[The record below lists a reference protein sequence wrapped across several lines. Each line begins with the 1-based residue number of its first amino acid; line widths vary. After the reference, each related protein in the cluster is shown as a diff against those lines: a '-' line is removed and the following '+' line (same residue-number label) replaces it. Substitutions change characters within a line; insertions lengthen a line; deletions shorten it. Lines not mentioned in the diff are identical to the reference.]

1 MGLVARAACVV
12 AVLVASGSWASSP
25 PVASVEADG
34 HASDGAPGVVLVL
47 SGGGA
52 RGAAHIGV
60 LEVLEELQVPVDMVI
75 GTSMGSVVGGLYAA
89 GWTPEQLVGVITTTD
104 WIGVFADA
112 VPHRDKAFRRKQDDA
127 EYLVRGTIRFDE
139 GKPYLPL
146 GAIQGRRVELLL
158 KSLELQFVRETDFD
172 RLPIPFRAVAA
183 DLATSEAVVLGSG
196 SVAKAIRASMSIPG
210 AFAPVEIDGRL
221 LVDGG
226 VAANLPVRVARELGA
241 ERIIAVDISSPLD
254 PTDSFSSLFTVV
266 RRMSHFLTSGNVAID
281 IATLGS
287 DDLLVRPPLGDF
299 SFADFP
305 NMMEAIGIGREAAW
319 AAADDL
325 RRFAVPDEQWRAWQR
340 ERRRPAS
347 RNLRVD
353 RLEIRNR
360 SEVADGIIAA
370 RLEHHVGTSLDV
382 DEFGRDVMDL
392 HGLELVGQVEV
403 GVVEE
408 GGERVLTVDVGPQ
421 PFGAHSLR
429 LGLGLSDDF
438 DTADAY
444 SLTARHRV
452 LPVNRRGGEWV
463 NVFQLGQTQA
473 AATELYQPL
482 DDRLAWFVAPS
493 AGYRRENWTLW
504 DAGEPIA
511 ELWLRSVGG
520 ALDGGRAFGSWGEVR
535 VGGFWFDRLV
545 EERIGPP
552 GLATYEGID
561 AGVQAQFAV
570 RTRDDVVFPE
580 RGLRAAVRVART
592 LEAFGSDVEFTEYA
606 VQLDQ
611 AWTFG
616 RLTLVPGVEGYRS
629 TGDND
634 SLFAVEPLGGLWRL
648 SGYGDRELLGQ
659 RLALARVVSYGE
671 LLNWNLAG
679 LDTRVYVGVSV
690 EAGNAW
696 LDEDDLDVDD
706 MLWSGSVFVGA
717 DTLFGP
723 VYFGYGRAER
733 GRDRWYLNIGA
744 SF

>member
-1 MGLVARAACVV
+1 MGSRWSAVRLLATCIVLTVSGAA
-12 AVLVASGSWASSP
+12 
-25 PVASVEADG
+25 
-34 HASDGAPGVVLVL
+34 ASDSAAPDDPPGVVLVL

-112 VPHRDKAFRRKQDDA
+112 VPHREKSFRRKQDDA

-139 GKPYLPL
+139 GRPYLPL
-146 GAIQGRRVELLL
+146 GAIQGRRIELLL
-158 KSLELQFVRETDFD
+158 KSLELQFVRQTDFD

-210 AFAPVEIDGRL
+210 AFAPVKIDGKL

-226 VAANLPVRVARELGA
+226 VAANLPIRAARELGA

-254 PTDSFSSLFTVV
+254 PEATQTSLFSVL
-266 RRMSHFLTSGNVAID
+266 RRMTAFLTAGNVHVDEA
-281 IATLGS
+281 ALGP
-287 DDLLVRPPLGDF
+287 DDLLLRPPLGSF

-305 NMMEAIGIGREAAW
+305 NMMAAVEIGREAAW
-319 AAADDL
+319 AAADEL
-325 RRFAVPDEQWRAWQR
+325 RRFAVSDEAWRAWR
-340 ERRRPAS
+340 RDHRRPGS

-353 RLEIRNR
+353 RLEVRNR
-360 SEVADGIIAA
+360 SAVRDGIIAA
-370 RLEHHVGTSLDV
+370 RFEHHVGTSLDV
-382 DEFGRDVMDL
+382 DELGRDVMDL

-403 GVVEE
+403 DVVEE
-408 GGERVLTVDVGPQ
+408 DGERVLTVDVGPQ
-421 PFGAHSLR
+421 PFGSHSLR
-429 LGLGLSDDF
+429 LGLALSDDF
-438 DTADAY
+438 DTSDAY
-444 SLTARHRV
+444 SFTVRHRV

-463 NVFQLGQTQA
+463 NVLQIGQTQA
-473 AATELYQPL
+473 VDTELYQPL
-482 DDRLAWFVAPS
+482 GDRLAWFVAPS

-504 DAGEPIA
+504 DGGEPIA

-520 ALDGGRAFGSWGEVR
+520 GLDGGRAFGSWGEIR

-552 GLATYEGID
+552 GLVDFEGID
-561 AGVQAQFAV
+561 AGVQARFEV
-570 RTRDDVVFPE
+570 RTRDEVVFPE
-580 RGLRAAVRVART
+580 RGLLAMLRVART
-592 LEAFGSDVEFTEYA
+592 LEAFGSDVEFTEYS
-606 VQLDQ
+606 VRLDQ

-616 RLTLVPGVEGYRS
+616 RFTLVPGLEGYVS

-679 LDTRVYVGVSV
+679 LDTRVYVGASV

-696 LDEDDLDVDD
+696 LNEEDVGVED
-706 MLWSGSVFVGA
+706 MLWSASVFLGA
-717 DTLFGP
+717 DTLIGP
-723 VYFGYGRAER
+723 IYVGYGRGER